1 MNRSIARGALAATLL
16 AAATGLAL
24 AQQPGTPGTNPN
36 TPQAG
41 TGNAGDNTTQPGS
54 TPPAAHTHHVRH
66 HKHKSK
72 TASAAAS
79 AASE

>member
-1 MNRSIARGALAATLL
+1 MNRSLARGTLVATLL

-41 TGNAGDNTTQPGS
+41 TGNGGDNTAQPGS
-54 TPPAAHTHHVRH
+54 TPPAAHAPRKHHPR
-66 HKHKSK
+66 HKSK
-72 TASAAAS
+72 KASAAAS